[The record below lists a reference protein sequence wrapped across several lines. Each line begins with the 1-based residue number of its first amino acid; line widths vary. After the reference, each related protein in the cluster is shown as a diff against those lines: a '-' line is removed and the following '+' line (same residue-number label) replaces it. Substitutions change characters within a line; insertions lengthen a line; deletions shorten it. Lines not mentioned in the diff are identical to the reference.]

1 MLTAMMFGK
10 SLTRFSLPMAFFL
23 VFASNG
29 FAQAIGGNSFLNKL
43 NSAYVKSLDEFIS
56 RFNMEEFHP
65 DIYYEEDENLRTR
78 SLLSL
83 FDWHRFQ
90 IEDSNVAK
98 QMISFVDTVCWN
110 DIHLNLEDGGV
121 YAEAQCLF
129 EYNGREIPL
138 NLVLVFEN
146 IRDDYFKWAVAGAN
160 GLIENKLLDTVRDGY
175 INPVQHELH
184 FSDLSYACSSGL
196 TRHVAADKRINQFSF
211 ILGMMKTGRL
221 KFVACNKVR
230 FHFMQVPGFIF
241 IVDKMN
247 RLDFNSGY
255 LIVNLINANEQE
267 KKNYIK
273 LTLGI

>member
-1 MLTAMMFGK
+1 MMFGK
-10 SLTRFSLPMAFFL
+10 RLTWFSLLMVFSL

-29 FAQAIGGNSFLNKL
+29 FAQAIGGNLFLNKL

-78 SLLSL
+78 SLLTL

-90 IEDSNVAK
+90 IEDSNVVK
-98 QMISFVDTVCWN
+98 QMISFADTVCWN
-110 DIHLNLEDGGV
+110 DIQLNLEDGGV
-121 YAEAQCLF
+121 YAEAQCMF
-129 EYNGREIPL
+129 EYNGQEIPL

-160 GLIENKLLDTVRDGY
+160 GLIENKLLDTVYDGY

-196 TRHVAADKRINQFSF
+196 TRYVVADMRIDQLSF
-211 ILGMMKTGRL
+211 ILGMMKTGWL

-230 FHFMQVPGFIF
+230 FHFMQVPGFTF
-241 IVDKMN
+241 VVDKMN
-247 RLDFNSGY
+247 ILDFNSGY
-255 LIVNLINANEQE
+255 LIVNLIKANEQE
-267 KKNYIK
+267 KRNYIK